1 MPAFVA
7 RDVPWNLPGSCHCWN
22 GAPAMWRVRARH
34 RLCDD
39 HVGVIP
45 SAGMPPGRHAMVMTV
60 AAPVD
65 ADLLRLRNEF
75 VAMPGLCLTV
85 RQTARLL
92 AVREPKARA
101 LLDALIAERFLVRN
115 GGGLYRRVVR

>member
-1 MPAFVA
+1 
-7 RDVPWNLPGSCHCWN
+7 
-22 GAPAMWRVRARH
+22 
-34 RLCDD
+34 
-39 HVGVIP
+39 
-45 SAGMPPGRHAMVMTV
+45 MVTTV

-75 VAMPGLCLTV
+75 LAMPGLCLTI

-92 AVREPKARA
+92 SVRDTHARA
-101 LLDALIAERFLVRN
+101 LLDALRAEGLLIRN